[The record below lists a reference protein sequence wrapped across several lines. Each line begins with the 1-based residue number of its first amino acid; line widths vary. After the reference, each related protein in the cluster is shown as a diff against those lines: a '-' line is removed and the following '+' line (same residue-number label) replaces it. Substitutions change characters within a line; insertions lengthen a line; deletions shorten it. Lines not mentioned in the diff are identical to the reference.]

1 MYFVLLFPVLFF
13 FLMLTISV
21 SMNVWDALDE
31 RVNEINSKHSDYN
44 TDAYNTDDLVEYP
57 FELTVVEEALED
69 DYLSDDFYYT

>member
-1 MYFVLLFPVLFF
+1 MNFVILFPVLFF

-31 RVNEINSKHSDYN
+31 RVNEINSKHTKN
-44 TDAYNTDDLVEYP
+44 TTDDLTEYP